1 MALQLISKINQ
12 KFGTNLS
19 LGILFQQPTL
29 AELANYITK
38 NTDTSV
44 KSTYLVPI
52 QVEGTQPPLFCIHP
66 AGGQVMVYQH
76 LATCLGSDQPVYG
89 IQSRALNDLTQ
100 EHTSIDNMAVEY
112 AKVIRQHQPD
122 GSYYLMG
129 WSMGGVVAVSVAQE
143 LEQQGQKVAFVGL
156 VDAFLISDNTPTFE
170 HNPFQELALVFGG
183 TFVDAFMT
191 LDAVEQQGLRDELIS
206 LPTLERLRRIMVWGQ
221 ERNLF
226 STEIAVEFL
235 QKQVN
240 LTEIHEQ
247 QLKVHHAPQ
256 IQARLYVWWA
266 LDKLDG
272 GLSRTAWS
280 QYTTGASYTEIVDGN
295 HFTVMRTPHIQ
306 TLAHKLQECLRA
318 VRSSE
323 LKGQEN

>member
-1 MALQLISKINQ
+1 
-12 KFGTNLS
+12 
-19 LGILFQQPTL
+19 
-29 AELANYITK
+29 
-38 NTDTSV
+38 
-44 KSTYLVPI
+44 
-52 QVEGTQPPLFCIHP
+52 
-66 AGGQVMVYQH
+66 MVYQH
-76 LATCLGSDQPVYG
+76 LAACLGPDQPVYG
-89 IQSRALNDLTQ
+89 IQSCALNDLTQ

-112 AKVIRQHQPD
+112 TKVIRQHQPD
-122 GSYYLMG
+122 GRYYLMG
-129 WSMGGVVAVSVAQE
+129 WSMGGVLAVSVAQE

-170 HNPFQELALVFGG
+170 RDPLHELALVFGG
-183 TFVDAFMT
+183 TFVDAFMA

-206 LPTLERLRRIMVWGQ
+206 LLTLERLRRIMVWGQ
-221 ERNLF
+221 ERNLL
-226 STEIAVEFL
+226 STEISVEFL

-247 QLKVHHAPQ
+247 LLRVHRAPQ

-272 GLSRTAWS
+272 GLSRTNWS
-280 QYTTGASYTEIVDGN
+280 QYTTDASYTEIVDGN

-306 TLAHKLQECLRA
+306 TLAQRLQECLRA

-323 LKGQEN
+323 LKSQEN

>member
-1 MALQLISKINQ
+1 
-12 KFGTNLS
+12 
-19 LGILFQQPTL
+19 
-29 AELANYITK
+29 
-38 NTDTSV
+38 
-44 KSTYLVPI
+44 
-52 QVEGTQPPLFCIHP
+52 
-66 AGGQVMVYQH
+66 MVYQH